1 MEFKTRTLPNTSSAT
16 INFYKKNRI
25 FENSYPTDIMHM
37 LNFIQQK
44 IVQLLLVV
52 AFFGSTTAM
61 TAQEQATTTLR
72 PFKIVIS
79 QTADGLQLHSTNGS
93 AWVEI
98 AFSLNSHTPQAIDE
112 YGMTTLATVAT
123 RKDPNLADFLFT
135 IIKTEN
141 GIALKGIEGTA
152 WTALE
157 FSLSNN
163 QSQAID
169 QFGMTGLE

>member
-1 MEFKTRTLPNTSSAT
+1 
-16 INFYKKNRI
+16 
-25 FENSYPTDIMHM
+25 M

-44 IVQLLLVV
+44 TVQLLLVV

-79 QTADGLQLHSTNGS
+79 QTADGLQLYSSKGS
-93 AWVEI
+93 AWEAV

-123 RKDPNLADFLFT
+123 RKDHNLADFLFT
-135 IIKTEN
+135 ITKTEN

-169 QFGMTGLE
+169 QLGMTRLE